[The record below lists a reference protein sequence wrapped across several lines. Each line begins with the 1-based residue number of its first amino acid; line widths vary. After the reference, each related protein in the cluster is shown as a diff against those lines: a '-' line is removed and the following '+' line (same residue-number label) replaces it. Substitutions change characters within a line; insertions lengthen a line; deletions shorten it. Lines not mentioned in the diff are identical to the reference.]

1 MEQKVALIKHPNP
14 NNPMEYCSTVPPLQQ
29 VTDSRNQ
36 PVPSVLVPVSV
47 LKREG
52 NKLFNIILKLS
63 FLVVKTVNLIQIK
76 FIYYKFIWRINKNE
90 ILIFL
95 NKMAKSLR

>member
-1 MEQKVALIKHPNP
+1 MITFNLKHSKFITASQVEQKVATIKHPNP

-29 VTDSRNQ
+29 VTDSKNQ

-52 NKLFNIILKLS
+52 ILHYAQFNIS
-63 FLVVKTVNLIQIK
+63 FYINVLI
-76 FIYYKFIWRINKNE
+76 Y
-90 ILIFL
+90 
-95 NKMAKSLR
+95 

>member
-1 MEQKVALIKHPNP
+1 MQFYIASQVEQKVATIKHPNP

-29 VTDSRNQ
+29 VTDSKNQ

-52 NKLFNIILKLS
+52 TLLNIILNL
-63 FLVVKTVNLIQIK
+63 FLLI
-76 FIYYKFIWRINKNE
+76 
-90 ILIFL
+90 IFSTIQ
-95 NKMAKSLR
+95 NNF

>member
-1 MEQKVALIKHPNP
+1 MEQKVATIKHPNP

-29 VTDSRNQ
+29 VTDSKNH

-52 NKLFNIILKLS
+52 KFEYTISNLFLCTTNA
-63 FLVVKTVNLIQIK
+63 KTK
-76 FIYYKFIWRINKNE
+76 KPKYAFKINFE
-90 ILIFL
+90 
-95 NKMAKSLR
+95 

>member
-1 MEQKVALIKHPNP
+1 MYIFILASQVEQKVATIKHPNP

-29 VTDSRNQ
+29 VTDSKNQ

-52 NKLFNIILKLS
+52 NFNTQLKCFLSIL
-63 FLVVKTVNLIQIK
+63 T
-76 FIYYKFIWRINKNE
+76 
-90 ILIFL
+90 
-95 NKMAKSLR
+95 

>member
-1 MEQKVALIKHPNP
+1 VEQKVATIKHPNP

-29 VTDSRNQ
+29 VTDSKNQ

-52 NKLFNIILKLS
+52 ILKY
-63 FLVVKTVNLIQIK
+63 T
-76 FIYYKFIWRINKNE
+76 
-90 ILIFL
+90 
-95 NKMAKSLR
+95 

>member
-1 MEQKVALIKHPNP
+1 MILFMLKFNLKHSKFITASQVEQKVATIKHPNP

-29 VTDSRNQ
+29 VTDSKNQ

-52 NKLFNIILKLS
+52 TLH
-63 FLVVKTVNLIQIK
+63 
-76 FIYYKFIWRINKNE
+76 Y
-90 ILIFL
+90 
-95 NKMAKSLR
+95 A

>member
-1 MEQKVALIKHPNP
+1 MEQKVATIKHPNP

-29 VTDSRNQ
+29 VVDSKNQ

-52 NKLFNIILKLS
+52 KPEFVFFLFKEII
-63 FLVVKTVNLIQIK
+63 FTIYTICTLI
-76 FIYYKFIWRINKNE
+76 R
-90 ILIFL
+90 
-95 NKMAKSLR
+95 

>member
-1 MEQKVALIKHPNP
+1 MKCMYFVLASQVEQKVATIKHPNP

-29 VTDSRNQ
+29 VTDSKNQ

-52 NKLFNIILKLS
+52 IYNCIIL
-63 FLVVKTVNLIQIK
+63 NL
-76 FIYYKFIWRINKNE
+76 F
-90 ILIFL
+90 
-95 NKMAKSLR
+95 